1 MERKGK
7 GKFEVIGA
15 GPVSFV
21 EMMNLEED
29 DSREEVFRRLE
40 RWGVTKELVN
50 NGVDIGDTV
59 RFGESSLIWE

>member
-1 MERKGK
+1 MVGT
-7 GKFEVIGA
+7 

-40 RWGVTKELVN
+40 RWGVTKELVKS
-50 NGVDIGDTV
+50 GVTSGDSV
-59 RFGESSLIWE
+59 CFGESVLLWE